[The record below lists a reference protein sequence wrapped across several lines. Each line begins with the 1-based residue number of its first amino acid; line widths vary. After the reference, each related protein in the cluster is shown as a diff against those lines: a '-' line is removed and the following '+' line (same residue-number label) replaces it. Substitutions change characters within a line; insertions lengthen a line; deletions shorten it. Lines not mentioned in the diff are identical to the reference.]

1 MPIHPDPPP
10 SRRSP
15 PITDRRHATPT
26 PRRLP
31 RPQPP
36 TVAAAEDVAAAA
48 EEVTPSSRRSRTSI
62 PPAPPPFRPAPPP
75 SRPAP
80 PSPAFLVKAT
90 EEAQH
95 VKKLIQDYFAS
106 FIKVGDKVGASKFLK
121 FKTFRARQLR
131 KLNI

>member
-1 MPIHPDPPP
+1 SKPKSIFTPHSRSTPDPPP
-10 SRRSP
+10 SA
-15 PITDRRHATPT
+15 PIPTHPRPVPRHHPRPAPRRH
-26 PRRLP
+26 P

-48 EEVTPSSRRSRTSI
+48 EEVTPSRGSH
-62 PPAPPPFRPAPPP
+62 AQPPFRPAPPP

-80 PSPAFLVKAT
+80 PSPTFLVKAT

-121 FKTFRARQLR
+121 FKYNCFE
-131 KLNI
+131 